1 MHFSVCPVQG
11 MKMGDGHIS
20 ELDGFS
26 VAAAVLLV
34 AKCCCYLSSSG
45 VCLKYE
51 DIILWVCHKHRPQMP
66 YALYL
71 QHL

>member
-1 MHFSVCPVQG
+1 
-11 MKMGDGHIS
+11 MGDVTFLSRMI
-20 ELDGFS
+20 FS

-45 VCLKYE
+45 VCLKYK
-51 DIILWVCHKHRPQMP
+51 DIILCVCHKHRPQKP